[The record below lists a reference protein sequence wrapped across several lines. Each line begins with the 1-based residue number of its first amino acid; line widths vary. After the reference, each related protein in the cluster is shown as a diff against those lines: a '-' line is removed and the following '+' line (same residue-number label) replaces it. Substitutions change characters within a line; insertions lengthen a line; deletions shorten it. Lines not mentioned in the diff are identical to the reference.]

1 MWLPDSASYSRSRAG
16 KSVKGSWVARSDN
29 HAMSSIGSP
38 RWASSQ
44 STTAVTRP
52 PEYMKFPGPVSPC
65 TSTGRP
71 S

>member
-1 MWLPDSASYSRSRAG
+1 M
-16 KSVKGSWVARSDN
+16 KGSWVARSDSQ
-29 HAMSSIGSP
+29 AMSSIGSP
-38 RWASSQ
+38 RCASSQ

-65 TSTGRP
+65 TNTGGP